1 MSRPISV
8 IDPERCA
15 KLWIHEVSRVFNDR
29 LIDEEDREFFK
40 EIIEESLKLK
50 WRFNWTFP
58 DVIFSNLLR
67 LENEE
72 QLYEEIVD
80 YNKLQTQLDTQLDE
94 YNFEHQNK
102 MDLVFFS
109 DAVKHITRIVR
120 VLKQPRGNAMLIGVS
135 GCGKQSLT
143 RLSSFML
150 GYKNFSIKLSK
161 TYKPSDFRE
170 DLKKVLMESG
180 CEGQPYAF

>member
-1 MSRPISV
+1 MR
-8 IDPERCA
+8 DPEQCA
-15 KLWIHEVSRVFNDR
+15 KLWIHEVCRIFNDR
-29 LIDEEDREFFK
+29 LIDESDRAFFK

-58 DVIFSNLLR
+58 DVIFSNLLK
-67 LENEE
+67 LENDDV
-72 QLYEEIVD
+72 LYEEITD
-80 YNKLQTQLDTQLDE
+80 YKKLNSQLEAQLDE

-102 MDLVFFS
+102 MDLVFFD
-109 DAVKHITRIVR
+109 DAVKHIARIVR
-120 VLKQPRGNAMLIGVS
+120 VLSQPRGNSMLIGVS

-161 TYKPSDFRE
+161 NYKPINFRE
-170 DLKKVLMESG
+170 DLKNVLMESG
-180 CEGQPYAF
+180 CEGQPYTF